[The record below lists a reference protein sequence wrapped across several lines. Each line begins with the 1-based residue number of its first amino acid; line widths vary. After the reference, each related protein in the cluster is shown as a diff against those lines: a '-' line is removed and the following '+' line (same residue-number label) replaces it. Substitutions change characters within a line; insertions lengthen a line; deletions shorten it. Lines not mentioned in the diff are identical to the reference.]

1 MTYTAVVCA
10 FALVTGILFK
20 PSPARGDWRSDRE
33 LANDLSANG
42 TGLERDRATIF
53 FEPAVLSSEEMIA
66 FADLVNQGILDIE
79 SYLGVT
85 VSDVNRG
92 LDPNRG
98 DVRKVRYFVST
109 QVQISHSNFRSI
121 YLPMAKVK
129 NRTAPYLH
137 ETTHLVA
144 PCDECPM
151 WFSEGL
157 ASYVQSYVSENT
169 GGYDGGIFTRRGNR
183 GINQDARRWLA
194 SERGQAVVPFLG
206 THGEPPS
213 IDWDRSNVAAPFYVM
228 AQSFVKFLVEQ
239 ATLPR
244 LRPVFE
250 AKDFDAEL
258 QSSTGKKSAE
268 WKELWLADLA
278 LQGVKTED

>member
-1 MTYTAVVCA
+1 
-10 FALVTGILFK
+10 
-20 PSPARGDWRSDRE
+20 
-33 LANDLSANG
+33 
-42 TGLERDRATIF
+42 
-53 FEPAVLSSEEMIA
+53 
-66 FADLVNQGILDIE
+66 
-79 SYLGVT
+79 
-85 VSDVNRG
+85 
-92 LDPNRG
+92 
-98 DVRKVRYFVST
+98 
-109 QVQISHSNFRSI
+109 
-121 YLPMAKVK
+121 MAKVK

-239 ATLPR
+239 ATLPK

>member
-1 MTYTAVVCA
+1 MTYTAIVCA
-10 FALVTGILFK
+10 LALVAGILLM
-20 PSPARGDWRSDRE
+20 PSLARGDWRSDRE
-33 LANDLSANG
+33 LANDLSSNG

-53 FEPAVLSSEEMIA
+53 FDPGVLSSEEMIA

-79 SYLGVT
+79 SYLGAPT
-85 VSDVNRG
+85 MDANQG
-92 LDPNRG
+92 G
-98 DVRKVRYFVST
+98 GRKIRYYVST

-206 THGEPPS
+206 IHGEPPS

-239 ATLPR
+239 VTMPK

-258 QSSTGKKSAE
+258 QSSTGKKAAE
-268 WKELWLADLA
+268 WKELWLADLS
-278 LQGVKTED
+278 L

>member
-1 MTYTAVVCA
+1 M
-10 FALVTGILFK
+10 
-20 PSPARGDWRSDRE
+20 SDRE
-33 LANDLSANG
+33 LANDLSSNG

-53 FEPAVLSSEEMIA
+53 FDPGILSSEEMIA

-85 VSDVNRG
+85 SLDANRG
-92 LDPNRG
+92 G
-98 DVRKVRYFVST
+98 GRKIRYFVST
-109 QVQISHSNFRSI
+109 QVQISHSNWRSI

-137 ETTHLVA
+137 ETTHQVA

-157 ASYVQSYVSENT
+157 ACYVQSYVSENT

-206 THGEPPS
+206 IHGEPPS
-213 IDWDRSNVAAPFYVM
+213 IEWDRSNVAAPFYVM

-239 ATLPR
+239 ATMPK

-258 QSSTGKKSAE
+258 QSSTGKKPAE
-268 WKELWLADLA
+268 WKELWLADLSIQA
-278 LQGVKTED
+278 AKAED